1 MATRAEVFVS
11 LPQNAMVS
19 VKELCGL
26 PPIAS
31 LKQCILTLSSR
42 LVSSD
47 NVPSV
52 ALCMKDTF
60 PYLEPLGT
68 VPDVQKKV
76 LAAYDLVGT
85 SALLP
90 LPFPAVVNG
99 AGCALWLSHTQMVQL
114 NKQGSSNDSASA
126 RLAFNHHNATLGFLS
141 LFPFLNTVVASTGW
155 HLKRTLFT
163 KLAAIQLVLAPLVL
177 VLGKWQDLCA
187 ALCWPSCSR
196 AQGC

>member
-1 MATRAEVFVS
+1 MVNSEIALPPIRGEKKKGLSRQWQVGGTEWCVGTRAEVFVS
-11 LPQNAMVS
+11 LAQNAMVS

-47 NVPSV
+47 NAPSV

-76 LAAYDLVGT
+76 LAAYDLVST
-85 SALLP
+85 SALPP
-90 LPFPAVVNG
+90 LPFPAAVNG
-99 AGCALWLSHTQMVQL
+99 AGCARWLSHAQMFQL
-114 NKQGSSNDSASA
+114 NKQGSSSAWALQSWPS
-126 RLAFNHHNATLGFLS
+126 HHNACTLGFL
-141 LFPFLNTVVASTGW
+141 
-155 HLKRTLFT
+155 
-163 KLAAIQLVLAPLVL
+163 LVSFF
-177 VLGKWQDLCA
+177 KHI
-187 ALCWPSCSR
+187 CS
-196 AQGC
+196 